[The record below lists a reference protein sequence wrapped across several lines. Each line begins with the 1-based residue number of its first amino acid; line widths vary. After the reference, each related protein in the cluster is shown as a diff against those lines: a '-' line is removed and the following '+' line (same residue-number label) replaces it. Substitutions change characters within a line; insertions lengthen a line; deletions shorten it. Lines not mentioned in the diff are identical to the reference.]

1 MLGMQAYHAAQA
13 IDLRNMAP
21 LGRYTSE
28 AYAAIRDVI
37 PFVDQDRVV
46 SIDIRRAY
54 ELVRSGRLCAIA
66 RR

>member
-1 MLGMQAYHAAQA
+1 MAV
-13 IDLRNMAP
+13 MAP
-21 LGRYTSE
+21 LGRATSE
-28 AYAAIRDVI
+28 AYAAIREVI

-46 SIDIRRAY
+46 SIDIRKAY